1 MGQKI
6 GRARIHDDAVPFC
19 NLPRD
24 DIYELWD
31 RFNDIA
37 DGFGLNLEARI
48 GTGRPHVAVASRRPS
63 VCAGL
68 VFAPRVPD
76 TRQIV
81 GRCVFLRRSRRF
93 APTSRGT

>member
-6 GRARIHDDAVPFC
+6 GRARIHDDAAPFC

-48 GTGRPHVAVASRRPS
+48 GTGRPMSLSLAAGQ
-63 VCAGL
+63 VCVSG
-68 VFAPRVPD
+68 
-76 TRQIV
+76 
-81 GRCVFLRRSRRF
+81 
-93 APTSRGT
+93 